1 MNVGSFTCI
10 NKKTLLIEDYFILQD
25 VIAPILQVDIEENG
39 DLCLDI
45 AEAFMDNKSFEEA
58 KTILEELVSSTNY
71 SLVSLIIPEIT
82 REKMYNTDIIKKSLK
97 IPKG

>member
-1 MNVGSFTCI
+1 MLCKI
-10 NKKTLLIEDYFILQD
+10 NNEIVNIKTPNENNDIVQL

-58 KTILEELVSSTNY
+58 KTILG
-71 SLVSLIIPEIT
+71 IT
-82 REKMYNTDIIKKSLK
+82 PIRTMGYNTS
-97 IPKG
+97 

>member
-1 MNVGSFTCI
+1 LNVGSFTCI

-25 VIAPILQVDIEENG
+25 VIAPILQVEIEENG

-58 KTILEELVSSTNY
+58 KAILEQLVSSTNY
-71 SLVSLIIPEIT
+71 SLVSLIIPEI
-82 REKMYNTDIIKKSLK
+82 ISLRRA
-97 IPKG
+97 

>member
-1 MNVGSFTCI
+1 
-10 NKKTLLIEDYFILQD
+10 LLIEDYFILQD

-58 KTILEELVSSTNY
+58 KTILEELV
-71 SLVSLIIPEIT
+71 
-82 REKMYNTDIIKKSLK
+82 M
-97 IPKG
+97 